1 MIFDK
6 QGNIT
11 IITQESVSI
20 KTFIERF
27 DKAYSKIKEDN
38 IIINLFSLDDDITLN
53 DVLEFYQIS
62 KNHKSR
68 KKSFV
73 IVTDSVSYDDIPDDL
88 VVVPTFQE
96 AVDII
101 EMDEI
106 ERDLGI

>member
-6 QGNIT
+6 QGTIT

-20 KTFIERF
+20 QTFIERF

-38 IIINLFSLDDDITLN
+38 IIINLFSLDDDITLDN
-53 DVLEFYQIS
+53 VLEFYQIS
-62 KNHKSR
+62 NNHKNNN
-68 KKSFV
+68 KSFV
-73 IVTDSVSYDDIPDDL
+73 IVTDSVSYDDLPDDL
-88 VVVPTFQE
+88 VIVPTFQE
-96 AVDII
+96 ALDII